1 MTQSDR
7 HIPENARCSTCS
19 GSGWTSW
26 SDPEAP
32 EGTKWVVCRDCLGT
46 GRTDKKGRK
55 RQRPD
60 DASDG

>member
-1 MTQSDR
+1 MPQHDKR
-7 HIPENARCSTCS
+7 IPENARCSTCS
-19 GSGWTSW
+19 GSGWMSW

-32 EGTKWVVCRDCLGT
+32 GETKWVVCRDCLGT

-60 DASDG
+60 EADG